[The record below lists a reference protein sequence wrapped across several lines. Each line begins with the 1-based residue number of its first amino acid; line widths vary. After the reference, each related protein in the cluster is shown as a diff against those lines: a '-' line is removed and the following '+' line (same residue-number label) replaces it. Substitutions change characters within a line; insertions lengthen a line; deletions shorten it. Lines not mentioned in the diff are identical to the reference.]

1 MIGYNR
7 LGINGRFGNQLFQ
20 YASLR
25 GIAAKHGYDFCIPPD
40 GTRTANY
47 GMHDP
52 FKLHH
57 LKHIDEVPYKTRWES
72 HFHFDEDLFNNC
84 EDNTNIDGY
93 LQSEKYFKHIEKEIK
108 EDFEFVDD
116 IREPCLEFTC
126 LHDKLIFLHVRRGD
140 NVGREHLHPVPTFDY
155 YEKALKYFD
164 SDSKVL
170 VVSDDIEW
178 CKKQDFFEDARF
190 FINEEVEQYDHECME
205 GDGVYRRSFI
215 PYVDLCLM
223 SQCNGAIISP
233 STLSWWG
240 AWLQKDRTN
249 PVIAPDPWFGPEL
262 LKEND
267 TKDLI
272 PDDWIKLSW

>member
-1 MIGYNR
+1 
-7 LGINGRFGNQLFQ
+7 
-20 YASLR
+20 
-25 GIAAKHGYDFCIPPD
+25 
-40 GTRTANY
+40 
-47 GMHDP
+47 MHDP

-57 LKHIDEVPYKTRWES
+57 LKHIDEVPHKTRWES

-126 LHDKLIFLHVRRGD
+126 QHKKLIFLHVRRGD
-140 NVGREHLHPVPTFDY
+140 NIGREHLHPVPTFDY
-155 YEKALKYFD
+155 YEKALEHFD

-170 VVSDDIEW
+170 VVSDDVEW
-178 CKKQDFFEDARF
+178 CRKQKFFEDKRF
-190 FINEEVEQYDHECME
+190 FINEEVEQYDHKCME
-205 GDGVYRRSFI
+205 GDGVYRKSFI

-240 AWLQKDRTN
+240 AWLQKNRTN
-249 PVIAPDPWFGPEL
+249 PVIAPDPWFGPQL
-262 LKEND
+262 LKDND

>member
-1 MIGYNR
+1 MGR
-7 LGINGRFGNQLFQ
+7 LGNQMFE
-20 YASLR
+20 YAALR
-25 GIAAKHGYDFCIPPD
+25 GIAANKGYDWCIPPFHIK
-40 GTRTANY
+40 GIENY
-47 GMHDP
+47 SLDRAFTLQSVQSQNLLVLDNGHAP
-52 FKLHH
+52 VVG
-57 LKHIDEVPYKTRWES
+57 ERY
-72 HFHFDEDLFNNC
+72 FHFDEDLFNNC

-140 NVGREHLHPVPTFDY
+140 NIGREHLHPVPTFDY
-155 YEKALKYFD
+155 YEKALEHFD

-170 VVSDDIEW
+170 VVSDDVEW
-178 CKKQDFFEDARF
+178 CRKQKFFEDKRF
-190 FINEEVEQYDHECME
+190 FINEEVEQYDHKCME
-205 GDGVYRRSFI
+205 GDGVYRKSFI

-240 AWLQKDRTN
+240 AWLQKDRNN
-249 PVIAPDPWFGPEL
+249 PVIAPDPWFGPQL
-262 LKEND
+262 LKDND

>member
-1 MIGYNR
+1 MDI
-7 LGINGRFGNQLFQ
+7 
-20 YASLR
+20 
-25 GIAAKHGYDFCIPPD
+25 
-40 GTRTANY
+40 
-47 GMHDP
+47 
-52 FKLHH
+52 
-57 LKHIDEVPYKTRWES
+57 YKVK
-72 HFHFDEDLFNNC
+72 
-84 EDNTNIDGY
+84 
-93 LQSEKYFKHIEKEIK
+93 KYFKHIEKEIR

-140 NVGREHLHPVPTFDY
+140 NVGREHLHPVPTFNY
-155 YEKALKYFD
+155 YEKALEHFD

-170 VVSDDIEW
+170 VVSDDVEW

-205 GDGVYRRSFI
+205 GDGVYRKSFI

-240 AWLQKDRTN
+240 AWLQKNRTN
-249 PVIAPDPWFGPEL
+249 PVIAPDPWFGPQL
-262 LKEND
+262 LKDND